1 MVPKVSDMGSVITRH
16 TEVMMNVFQAYVSVP
31 ELPMVEANALVE
43 FWMSTGEFAIQDAVQ
58 LENPSGPAGVVVFI
72 FIPKKLVANES
83 GRYTAAMIVKMK
95 LRRLCVSSRC
105 SRRVCCSSLSSCEIS
120 IN

>member
-58 LENPSGPAGVVVFI
+58 LENP
-72 FIPKKLVANES
+72 
-83 GRYTAAMIVKMK
+83 
-95 LRRLCVSSRC
+95 
-105 SRRVCCSSLSSCEIS
+105 
-120 IN
+120 